1 MIEQSFAIV
10 APLFALIGLGF
21 AATRAKVVSEE
32 ASRGLSD
39 FVFVLAI
46 PALLFRT
53 VAGADLPRMDPSG
66 YWIAYF
72 APLAITWMISSFM
85 ARRLGHTDKEAAI
98 IGFSTAQAN
107 TVLVGIPIV
116 LVTLGDSGKI
126 PIILLL
132 VVHLPLTMSVVTLLI
147 ARGESQGSGA
157 QLLRSLATHP
167 ILLAIFIGVLWR
179 IAGLPIPGILAS
191 VLKFLGDSAAPC
203 ALVALGMSMSG
214 ARFRGNFG
222 MIGIAVALKLFLMP
236 ALVFVF
242 AAKFF
247 ALPPEFIATAL
258 LFSGCPTGVNAFLIA
273 QRYRS
278 GEDVVSGA
286 IAFSTLLGVFT
297 MTVLVAIVMG
307 LKPGG

>member
-21 AATRAKVVSEE
+21 AVTRAKIVSEE

-53 VAGADLPRMDPSG
+53 VAGADLPRMDPTG
-66 YWIAYF
+66 YWVAYF
-72 APLAITWMISSFM
+72 VPLATTWMISSFA
-85 ARRLGHTDKEAAI
+85 ARRLAHTEKEAAI
-98 IGFSTAQAN
+98 IGFSAAQAN

-116 LVTLGDSGKI
+116 LVTLGESGKI

-132 VVHLPLTMSVVTLLI
+132 VLHLPLTMTVVTVLI
-147 ARGESQGSGA
+147 ARGETKGSGDK
-157 QLLRSLATHP
+157 LLRSLITHP
-167 ILLAIFIGVLWR
+167 ILLAIFSGVLWR
-179 IAGLPIPGILAS
+179 LAGLPIPNILAS
-191 VLKFLGDSAAPC
+191 VLKFLGDCAAPC
-203 ALVALGMSMSG
+203 ALVSLGMSMSG
-214 ARFRGNFG
+214 ARFRGS
-222 MIGIAVALKLFLMP
+222 MIMISIAVALKLFLMP

-242 AAKFF
+242 AAKIF

-258 LFSGCPTGVNAFLIA
+258 LFSGCPTGINAFLVA

-278 GEDVVSGA
+278 GEDIVAGT
-286 IAFSTLLGVFT
+286 IAFSTMLGVIT
-297 MTVLVAIVMG
+297 MTILVAIVMG
-307 LKPGG
+307 LQTGG